1 MPSHTSRIYDV
12 QGETGTNLM
21 NNIDYLCSLSTRTRI
36 TEWTHRGERSRGL
49 SDLSPDDFQQLPLL
63 AHLLTSHKTTH
74 QRNHTVSDQPVH
86 TEELGERL
94 RTCARAQ

>member
-1 MPSHTSRIYDV
+1 MDTSREKDH
-12 QGETGTNLM
+12 EDCRALA
-21 NNIDYLCSLSTRTRI
+21 
-36 TEWTHRGERSRGL
+36 
-49 SDLSPDDFQQLPLL
+49 PDDFQQLPIL
-63 AHLLTSHKTTH
+63 AHLLTSHKGTH